1 MSVAGEP
8 GGRTEQM
15 RAKMQELKNAADRA
29 TDPQERQ
36 QLREKARQMEE
47 KIERE
52 SGTGPGLNP
61 ME

>member
-8 GGRTEQM
+8 GGRADQM
-15 RAKMQELKNAADRA
+15 RTKLQELKDKADRA

-47 KIERE
+47 QITRE
-52 SGTGPGLNP
+52 IGKNP

>member
-1 MSVAGEP
+1 MSVAGES
-8 GGRTEQM
+8 GDRAQQM
-15 RAKMQELKNAADRA
+15 RAKAKELQDAADHS

-47 KIERE
+47 QIERE
-52 SGTGPGLNP
+52 GGRGNP